1 MQLLQSL
8 QEQRNAINKCSDMNC
23 ECVNCLFLRLF
34 LWRAQ
39 WTGGE
44 LQRAKWGQYSQ
55 RRHFIRSASGQFLL
69 SHNVGNQISRQRSV
83 KIVKYRSEFLCLSF
97 GKTLKTR
104 EDGVSKLVAITRRG
118 KKPLGTYWPERP
130 TNYTQDRSSQ
140 TVRLPRTHPHKSD
153 QVQEHEKNNSKKFNS
168 FL

>member
-23 ECVNCLFLRLF
+23 EYVICTFLTLF

-69 SHNVGNQISRQRSV
+69 SHNVGNQISRQRRGECENCKISIGVSLSV
-83 KIVKYRSEFLCLSF
+83 FWK
-97 GKTLKTR
+97 KTR